1 VKFYHRTTRAAA
13 RAILDGGF
21 RDGRGGS
28 GFLDPLVGVWL
39 SNEPLTENEGARGPA
54 VLFLKIPIAA
64 IRDFEVIEEG
74 KPYREWVVPAGV
86 VNRYRPVVVEE
97 EGKMARR
104 GDGIYQ
110 RGKTWWLDFRHDGR
124 RHVARLGK
132 GINRTVAGELASV
145 KRAAI
150 LKGEAGIGGRRRKDV
165 AFDDA
170 AKEFLAWA
178 KAEKRPKT
186 AKLYGECLTQ
196 LKASFAGRRLSEL
209 HPFLIE
215 KHKRARLEAGAK
227 VMPNRELSVLR
238 EIFNRASALGT
249 FEGDNPV
256 KAVKRLKES
265 EGRVRFLEPAEEAAL
280 MAELHE
286 PHRTLVLVGIHA
298 RARGGALAHLAEHRP
313 PAQPAPCRPPSRRP
327 ARRAPCRSTACSARR
342 WPGSRRRRR
351 ASTCSC
357 GGTGRRSARSAPS
370 S

>member
-1 VKFYHRTTRAAA
+1 
-13 RAILDGGF
+13 
-21 RDGRGGS
+21 
-28 GFLDPLVGVWL
+28 
-39 SNEPLTENEGARGPA
+39 
-54 VLFLKIPIAA
+54 
-64 IRDFEVIEEG
+64 
-74 KPYREWVVPAGV
+74 
-86 VNRYRPVVVEE
+86 
-97 EGKMARR
+97 MARR

-132 GINRTVAGELASV
+132 GISRTVAGELASV

-150 LKGEAGIGGRRRKDV
+150 LKGEAGIGGKKRKDM

-178 KAEKRPKT
+178 KAEKKPKT
-186 AKLYGECLTQ
+186 AKLYGECPTQ
-196 LKASFAGRRLSEL
+196 LKASFAGKRLSEL

-238 EIFNRASALGT
+238 EIFNRATTLGS

-265 EGRVRFLEPAEEAAL
+265 EGRVRFLEPAEEGAL
-280 MAELHE
+280 LAELGE

-298 RARGGALAHLAEHRP
+298 GLRVRAEALSLTWPNVDLRRNLLTVQAAFAKTGKTRSVPINTLLRSALTGLKATATGEEVFTRRDGTPLRALRTVFMNACAKAKLEDVTPHVLRHTFASRLAMAGVDLRTIQELGGWRSLKMVERYAHLSPSHKAEAVERLASNFP
-313 PAQPAPCRPPSRRP
+313 TGFTTPAGKGIV
-327 ARRAPCRSTACSARR
+327 SAAQVR
-342 WPGSRRRRR
+342 
-351 ASTCSC
+351 
-357 GGTGRRSARSAPS
+357 
-370 S
+370 